1 MQTFGRITRW
11 IVFPVAVGLAG
22 CAHSDSSSSAGP
34 RSSEPLPALAA
45 TASSQSTPAATSPSA
60 TLIKSAPPSIDAILA
75 GTKTSTTRKGIRS
88 YPLGPTV
95 TTDGHRRVDI
105 EITSIEPKRVAN
117 LTAADAASDG
127 SASIADYRKALLH
140 SYPGLTDDD
149 IVSVIHFRL
158 ATKKAD

>member
-1 MQTFGRITRW
+1 
-11 IVFPVAVGLAG
+11 
-22 CAHSDSSSSAGP
+22 
-34 RSSEPLPALAA
+34 
-45 TASSQSTPAATSPSA
+45 
-60 TLIKSAPPSIDAILA
+60 LIKSAPPSIDAILA